1 MNLFVRLKLLE
12 DISFLLGSGL
22 TQKQIADKLNITQ
35 QMVSYYRKVLQQ
47 NYYENEGCV
56 NDKDI

>member
-47 NYYENEGCV
+47 NYFENEERE
-56 NDKDI
+56 K

>member
-35 QMVSYYRKVLQQ
+35 QMVSYYRRVLQQ
-47 NYYENEGCV
+47 NYFENEGYDD
-56 NDKDI
+56 DKDN

>member
-22 TQKQIADKLNITQ
+22 SQKEIANKLNITQ
-35 QMVSYYRKVLQQ
+35 QMVSYYRKVLKQ
-47 NYYENEGCV
+47 NYFENEGCV
-56 NDKDI
+56 DDKDI